1 MISTRLADLHLSRPE
16 QCPSVEEDDL
26 PVVAGL
32 IVPIF
37 LVSWIFVWPADVT
50 GRGRRDLLGPGRG
63 RRQGA
68 APQGPGP
75 RSTVRGPRAA
85 RGAGPAGDVETG
97 HLAGRAGGDRGH

>member
-50 GRGRRDLLGPGRG
+50 GRGRRDLIGPGRG
-63 RRQGA
+63 SRQGA
-68 APQGPGP
+68 ALQGSGA
-75 RSTVRGPRAA
+75 RSTVSGCRAA
-85 RGAGPAGDVETG
+85 HDAGPAWQRVTG
-97 HLAGRAGGDRGH
+97 RL